1 MKRLRLTLIFLFAAL
16 FLHAVAAGQSKASA
30 ATILSS
36 LRSRMAS
43 APAVE
48 AVFTINGGQGP
59 VQGSVILSG
68 AKYSMT
74 TPQMSVWYDGRT
86 QWTFL
91 RNTNEVSITE
101 TSADELLSTN
111 PFAILSDQTGHYTA
125 RRLSDNSGR
134 YRVELVPRDKSSII
148 KRYVLFIDHTD
159 SWPRALTVE
168 FDDNRR
174 IEVVIENIGASAVRD
189 AATFAFDAHKHP
201 AAEII
206 DLR

>member
-101 TSADELLSTN
+101 PSADELLSTN
-111 PFAILSDQTGHYTA
+111 PFAILSDQTGH
-125 RRLSDNSGR
+125 
-134 YRVELVPRDKSSII
+134 
-148 KRYVLFIDHTD
+148 
-159 SWPRALTVE
+159 ALTAPRLARL
-168 FDDNRR
+168 FAHHRQLCRR
-174 IEVVIENIGASAVRD
+174 RAHTVVLVSQHRSTERQP
-189 AATFAFDAHKHP
+189 TYRQWP
-201 AAEII
+201 CW
-206 DLR
+206 LRLAGTAGYHSSEQRCRRH